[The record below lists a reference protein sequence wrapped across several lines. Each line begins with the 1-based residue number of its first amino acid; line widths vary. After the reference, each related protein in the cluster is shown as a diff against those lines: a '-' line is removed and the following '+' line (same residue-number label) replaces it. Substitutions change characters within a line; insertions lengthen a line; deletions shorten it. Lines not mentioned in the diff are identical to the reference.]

1 MDYWT
6 AKLDQNSS
14 VDIPYLDFHKA
25 FDTVPHHRLFIKLE
39 TYSIRGKLLQWIK
52 SFLTN
57 RHQKVLLNGVSSN
70 WSTVYSGVPQG
81 SVLGPLF
88 FNIYINDIPSIVDC
102 PTLMFADNTKF
113 IGKLNPKQTFYNFKM
128 ILIIY

>member
-14 VDIPYLDFHKA
+14 LDILYLDFCEA

-39 TYSIRGKLLQWIK
+39 AYGIRGKLLQWIK

-57 RHQKVLLNGVSSN
+57 RHQKVVLSGVSSN

-88 FNIYINDIPSIVDC
+88 FSIYINDIPSIVDS
-102 PTLMFADNTKF
+102 PTLMFANDTKF
-113 IGKLNPKQTFYNFKM
+113 IGKLNPSRLST
-128 ILIIY
+128 ISG